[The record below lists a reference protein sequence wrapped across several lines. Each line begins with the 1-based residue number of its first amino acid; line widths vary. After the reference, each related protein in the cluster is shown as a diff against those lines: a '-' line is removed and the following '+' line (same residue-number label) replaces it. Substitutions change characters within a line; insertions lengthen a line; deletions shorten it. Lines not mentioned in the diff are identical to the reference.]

1 MLTIDN
7 ILYEL
12 RGHGISEDKIKEV
25 ELAYEI
31 AEDIHKNQTRESG
44 EPYIIHPLNV
54 AKNALDMEIY
64 DPDTI
69 CAALLHDTIEDAEK
83 KFTKEDIAN
92 ELNPTIAELVDGVTK
107 MRRMKFD
114 TKDQQNLANTRKII
128 NGLTKDVRII
138 FIKLADRLHNM
149 ETLEYKKP
157 EKQVENAKETMS
169 LFVPIALGLGAYK
182 IKNKLEDSSLMYIAP
197 DAYKKILDER
207 NKIEEKQLPYL
218 QIMAENIRRQ
228 LDNEGIKNDIEFR
241 HQTVNTLYKKIQK
254 GYELE
259 NIYDTCYFKVLVPEK
274 KDCYYTIYLIHSM
287 YKPINGRFKDYIG
300 NPRTNNYQS
309 LHTTITD
316 SNGDSKK
323 IKVRTFDMN
332 KIAGFGVPAY
342 WNLDPERG
350 GKTIEETQKLIND
363 NLQIAKQLR
372 EIDETAHDDAEFYN
386 DVFSDVLTQS
396 HVYVYTA
403 GGAIQEL
410 PKGSTAIDFVC
421 QVYSGELD
429 RVTGVLVNGREV
441 PLNQKLKNNDRVE
454 IRTDGK
460 IKQENWE
467 AYATTAKAKQKIK
480 QYNERKLNRQNN

>member
-197 DAYKKILDER
+197 DAYKKILEER

-241 HQTVNTLYKKIQK
+241 HQTVNTLYKKKQK

-441 PLNQKLKNNDRVE
+441 PFKEKLKNNDRVE

-460 IKQENWE
+460 IKQEYWE
-467 AYATTAKAKQKIK
+467 EDATTVKAKQKIK
-480 QYNERKLNRQNN
+480 QFNERKFNRQNN